1 MPLSLNDIRDRAL
14 AFSREWAHAE
24 SEDAEAQSFW
34 NDFFEVFGVSRRRV
48 ATFEKRVKKIDG
60 KDGYID
66 LLWKRTLLIEH
77 KSRGK
82 DLERAYKQATE
93 YFPGLKDSEIPHYV
107 LVSDFSRF
115 KLYDLDENKAYQF
128 TLKELHKKIDLFSFI
143 SGYKKQVIREQ
154 DPVNVE
160 AVQKMGDLHDLLKK
174 DGYSGHQLEVFLVR
188 LLFCLFADD
197 TGIFQPKQIFLDLI
211 ESFTSED
218 GANLGDTLERLFLTL
233 NTPVDQRQKALPE
246 HFAKFPYVNGRLFEE
261 HLDAPVFN
269 RKMRELLLE
278 LRGLAWGAISP
289 AIFGAMF
296 QSVIELDAKKLR
308 RQLGAHYTS
317 ETNILKL
324 IRPLFLDELRVEF
337 ERAKRSRDKLFEFH
351 KKLNRLT
358 FLDPACGCGNFLV
371 ISYRELRRLEVEVL
385 QASEEFGHRLG
396 SLTQTLKVDVDQFYG
411 IEIEEFPAQVAQV
424 AMWLTD
430 HQMNVEAGEVFGEQ
444 VLRIPLEKSANI
456 RLGNA
461 LQIDWAEFVPP
472 NRLNYILGNPPFV
485 GAKFM
490 EPAQRAD
497 METVCAGINNY
508 GLLDYVA
515 GWYVKAA
522 RYLTATQGFSDVV
535 AKAAGGRKRF
545 QDVRFGKGEHA
556 VADLFGDAD
565 DVEARARRA
574 VKCAFVSTNS
584 ITQGEQVGVLWGW
597 MLAQGI
603 RIHFAHR
610 TFQWMNEAPGKA
622 AVHCVVIGFAA
633 FEPEKKRLF
642 DYADIKGEPHEVM
655 VKNINPYL
663 VDADDVLIDRR
674 EHPICPVP
682 EIGIGNKPIDDGQ
695 YLFTSREKETFLKQ
709 EPRAKQ
715 LFRRWYGATEFLNN
729 IERWFLLVANCPVSK
744 LQDMALVLQRV
755 EAVRKFREN
764 SKSAPTRELA
774 KTPTRFHVENIPES
788 DYLIIPRHFSEDR
801 SYMVFGFVP
810 PTTLAGDACLVMRDA
825 TPMHFGVMVSSM
837 HSAWVRYVC
846 GRIKSDYRYSKE
858 IVYNNFPWPSLVDE
872 KKHADDKSKHLRG
885 AIETAAQGVLDAREA
900 EMKRDPEATLAVLY
914 NPETMPPALVK
925 AHQALDRAVDAAY
938 IPDSGKRTWTNDAE
952 RVAFLFKLYQRYTS
966 LPLDTRPA
974 AKKPKRMKRN

>member
-1 MPLSLNDIRDRAL
+1 MNDIRDRAL

-24 SEDAEAQSFW
+24 SEDADAKTFW
-34 NDFFEVFGVSRRRV
+34 DEFFEVFGVKRRKV
-48 ATFEKRVKKIDG
+48 ATFERRVKKIDG

-66 LLWKRTLLIEH
+66 LLWKGTLLIEH

-82 DLERAYKQATE
+82 DLERAYKQARD
-93 YFPGLKDSEIPHYV
+93 YFPGLKDPELPHYV
-107 LVSDFSRF
+107 LVSDFWHF
-115 KLYDLDENKAYQF
+115 KLYDIDEGKTHQF
-128 TLKELHKKIDLFSFI
+128 TLKELHKKIHLFGFI
-143 SGYKKQVIREQ
+143 AGYKKQVIREQ

-174 DGYSGHQLEVFLVR
+174 DGYGGHQLEVFLVR

-211 ESFTSED
+211 ETFTSED
-218 GANLGDTLERLFLTL
+218 GANLGDTLERLFMTL
-233 NTPVDQRQKALPE
+233 NTPLDQRQKALPE
-246 HFAKFPYVNGRLFEE
+246 HFTQFPYVNGRLFEE

-269 RKMRELLLE
+269 RRMRELLLE
-278 LRGLAWGAISP
+278 LRGLSWGAISP

-296 QSVIELDAKKLR
+296 QSVIELDAKDRR

-324 IRPLFLDELRVEF
+324 IHPLFLDELHEEF
-337 ERAKRSRDKLFEFH
+337 ERVKDNKDKLFEFH

-371 ISYRELRRLEVEVL
+371 ISYRELRRLEMDALRAAER
-385 QASEEFGHRLG
+385 FGQRLG
-396 SLTQTLKVDVDQFYG
+396 EAFQWLKVDVDQFYG

-430 HQMNVEAGEVFGEQ
+430 HQMNVEASELFGEP
-444 VLRIPLEKSANI
+444 VLRIPLQKSANI

-472 NRLNYILGNPPFV
+472 ARLNYILGNPPFV
-485 GAKFM
+485 GAKLM
-490 EPAQRAD
+490 ELAQRTD
-497 METVCAGINNY
+497 METVCADIRNY

-522 RYLTATQGFSDVV
+522 RYMTATQEFSDVV

-545 QDVRFGKGEHA
+545 KDVRFGKGEHA

-584 ITQGEQVGVLWGW
+584 ITQGEQVGVLWSW

-622 AVHCVVIGFAA
+622 AVHCVIIGFAA

-642 DYADIKGEPHEVM
+642 EYADIKGEPHEVAA
-655 VKNINPYL
+655 KNINPYL
-663 VDADDVLIDRR
+663 VDAESILLPRR
-674 EHPICPVP
+674 SNPICEVP
-682 EIGIGNKPIDDGQ
+682 ELRFGNMAIDDGNFV
-695 YLFTSREKETFLKQ
+695 LTEEDRERLVASMPQ
-709 EPRAKQ
+709 AANVIRS
-715 LFRRWYGATEFLNN
+715 YIGAEEFLNGKARYCLWLKDAKPSN
-729 IERWFLLVANCPVSK
+729 
-744 LQDMALVLQRV
+744 LQRSV
-755 EAVRKFREN
+755 EIVSRIEAVKRFRLN
-764 SKSAPTRELA
+764 SKRLATRKLA
-774 KTPTRFHVENIPES
+774 STPSLFGFISHDESVHVV
-788 DYLIIPRHFSEDR
+788 IPRMASER
-801 SYMVFGFVP
+801 RGLIPIGYLP
-810 PTTLAGDACLVMRDA
+810 PEVIVSDQNLMLSGATLF
-825 TPMHFGVMVSSM
+825 HFGVLASDM
-837 HSAWVRYVC
+837 HMAWVRYVC
-846 GRIKSDYRYSKE
+846 GRLKSDFRYSTTT
-858 IVYNNFPWPSLVDE
+858 VYNNFPWPALVDE
-872 KKHADDKSKHLRG
+872 KVYADEKSKQMRT
-885 AIETAAQGVLDAREA
+885 AIGKAAQGVLDVREA
-900 EMKRDPEATLAVLY
+900 EMKRDPQATLAALY

-925 AHQALDRAVDAAY
+925 AHQALDRIVDAAY
-938 IPDSGKRTWTNDAE
+938 RKKNFASDAE
-952 RVAFLFKLYQRYTS
+952 RVAFLFELYQRYTS
-966 LPLDTRPA
+966 LPLENRPA
-974 AKKPKRMKRN
+974 STKPKRIKRS